1 MIEFDPSIVVAMNIY
16 GFIGIAVFAI
26 TGVLAGARK
35 GMDIFGI
42 VVIGIVTALGGGTLR
57 DIILNVPV
65 FWANN
70 LIALLIA
77 ILASI
82 IAFFLADKLRHTS
95 TTLLQLDALGV
106 AVFNIQAIDKT
117 LLLGYSPAIA
127 VIMGMITGITG
138 GIIRD
143 ILTGRPNL
151 LLRREI
157 YATPILAGGIVY
169 VIIIAIIPG
178 VSLYAGILAVAI
190 VLFIRTAAIRWKL
203 TLPGF
208 LLFSGSEEE

>member
-1 MIEFDPSIVVAMNIY
+1 MIEFDPSIVAALSVY
-16 GFIGIAVFAI
+16 SFIGIAVFAI

-70 LIALLIA
+70 LFPLMIA

-82 IAFFLADKLRHTS
+82 IAFFLADRLRHTS
-95 TTLLQLDALGV
+95 KLLLQLDALGV
-106 AVFNIQAIDKT
+106 AVYNVQAIDKT
-117 LLLGYSPAIA
+117 LLLGYNPAIA

-143 ILTGRPNL
+143 LLTGRPNL

-169 VIIIAIIPG
+169 VIIIMLIPG
-178 VSLYAGILAVAI
+178 VSLYAGILAVII
-190 VLFIRTAAIRWKL
+190 VFSIRTAAIRWKL
-203 TLPGF
+203 TLPEY
-208 LLFSGSEEE
+208 LLFSGKEE